1 MSKDMLDEDYFL
13 NRADL
18 KIKGLEW
25 GEADSLTKDQFK
37 SLMRIEL
44 RKYVPA
50 VYFLYIVTL
59 VKCSLTFKS

>member
-1 MSKDMLDEDYFL
+1 MLDEEYFL

-25 GEADSLTKDQFK
+25 GEEGEQDSLTKDQFK

-50 VYFLYIVTL
+50 VYFSYIFTL
-59 VKCSLTFKS
+59 VNCSLTFKS